1 MSGIDLGGLPGG
13 GIGPAGESRLRRTL
27 SWQAPLTAGHQ
38 VCPGLHR
45 EAWSLAFLGMAPQHS
60 TQACPDHC
68 VTQSSCTQ
76 LSTWTQGSVSSLS
89 GPLWVLSNLRKAWD
103 RAALS
108 GLCLVDTEGYRPMAE
123 LWVSESHVATC
134 YWSHGSRTEYPCE
147 SPRPGHR
154 RCRRRS
160 QVLSPRGCG
169 IHGRPQR
176 GQGLPGL

>member
-1 MSGIDLGGLPGG
+1 MSVIDLGGLPGG

-27 SWQAPLTAGHQ
+27 PWQPPLTAGHQ

-60 TQACPDHC
+60 TQACPDHLWHRAR
-68 VTQSSCTQ
+68 VHSSPMG
-76 LSTWTQGSVSSLS
+76 TQGSVSSLS
-89 GPLWVLSNLRKAWD
+89 GPLWVPSNLWKAWD

-108 GLCLVDTEGYRPMAE
+108 GLWLVDTEGYRPMAE

-154 RCRRRS
+154 RCRQRS
-160 QVLSPRGCG
+160 QVLSPRGRG